1 MCRMKCTIPEISWHN
16 RDPVLSIDIQP
27 GRNND
32 EGPYRLASGG
42 TDSHV
47 VIWYIH
53 KKESGLAEIEFAS
66 DLQRHQRAVNVVRFS
81 PTGEL
86 LASGDDE
93 AVIIIWKQKTDQDA
107 PELPSSENEGNREQW
122 ISLKTLRGHLEDIYD
137 LSWSMDSAS
146 LISGSVDNSAIIW
159 DVQKGKSLKLL
170 KEHTGFVQGVSW
182 DPKNKFVAT
191 MCSDRSC
198 RIYNLN
204 SKKVMYHINK
214 AILPAPDGSE
224 LEGKTVRLF
233 HDDTLKS
240 FFRRLCF
247 SPDGE
252 LLIVPSGFVEIP
264 DTDKHFNA
272 TYIFTRCSLN
282 RPVLYLP
289 SPDQYT
295 IAVRCCPVLFRL
307 HEGDSVFALPYRI
320 VIAVATQSSVMLY
333 DTQQA
338 EPFALISNI
347 HYTRLTD
354 VSWSEDG
361 QILVVSSTDGY
372 CSVITFTPG
381 ELGEVYRPS
390 EAKSSDCDGTDKQ
403 NSATEKTG
411 ENSSELSSVQKGK
424 ESCKIEEPTER
435 RQGTTATSN
444 KSADGKSVECQ
455 AGDSSKTLKAECK
468 TVSKENSSSNSELLC
483 DTHGESNVSADASVL
498 CNRTKE
504 SSTLREGKV
513 QGKEVESSCMEV
525 DANQTNTISEKE
537 NKDASQSDADHSDT
551 TKNDRACSTVES
563 AVIHEVRN
571 ESGSL
576 TEKMCV
582 ADNERT
588 EKSDE
593 GTAEKSVTQKKK
605 EQLEDGK
612 TEALQAHSPPPP
624 ATTPCTL
631 TPGNDQNRRTPRRV
645 QLITLSSPKIRKKLI
660 Q

>member
-1 MCRMKCTIPEISWHN
+1 MKCTIPEISWHN

-27 GRNND
+27 GRNG

-170 KEHTGFVQGVSW
+170 KEHTGFVQGVAW

-204 SKKVMYHINK
+204 SKKVMYHVNK
-214 AILPAPDGSE
+214 AILPTPDGNE

-272 TYIFTRCSLN
+272 TYVFTRCSLN

-295 IAVRCCPVLFRL
+295 IAVRCCPVLFQL

-354 VSWSEDG
+354 ISWSEDG

-381 ELGEVYRPS
+381 ELGEVYQPS
-390 EAKSSDCDGTDKQ
+390 ESKMSDCDSTLKT
-403 NSATEKTG
+403 NSTTEKTV
-411 ENSSELSSVQKGK
+411 EVNSEVDSVQKGK
-424 ESCKIEEPTER
+424 ESCKAEEPTDR
-435 RQGTTATSN
+435 RKSTTMSP
-444 KSADGKSVECQ
+444 SRSSDGKSAECR
-455 AGDSSKTLKAECK
+455 SSCSPKTLKNECK
-468 TVSKENSSSNSELLC
+468 TVSKDDNSGNSELGC
-483 DTHGESNVSADASVL
+483 ATHTVTPAERNASSDADVLSNSK
-498 CNRTKE
+498 KE
-504 SSTLREGKV
+504 DGNSRECKV
-513 QGKEVESSCMEV
+513 QGKEVESSCMEI
-525 DANQTNTISEKE
+525 DTNHTHTS
-537 NKDASQSDADHSDT
+537 SDEGNGAVAKSDT
-551 TKNDRACSTVES
+551 DYSDVSKNDRVCSAAQSVVIQGTKKVES
-563 AVIHEVRN
+563 
-571 ESGSL
+571 S

-582 ADNERT
+582 VDSERT
-588 EKSDE
+588 DKTKE
-593 GTAEKSVTQKKK
+593 GTEKKK
-605 EQLEDGK
+605 EPLEHGK
-612 TEALQAHSPPPP
+612 TETLQAHSPPPP
-624 ATTPCTL
+624 TTTPCTL
-631 TPGNDQNRRTPRRV
+631 TPGNDQNKRTPRRV
-645 QLITLSSPKIRKKLI
+645 QLITLSSPKIKKKLI